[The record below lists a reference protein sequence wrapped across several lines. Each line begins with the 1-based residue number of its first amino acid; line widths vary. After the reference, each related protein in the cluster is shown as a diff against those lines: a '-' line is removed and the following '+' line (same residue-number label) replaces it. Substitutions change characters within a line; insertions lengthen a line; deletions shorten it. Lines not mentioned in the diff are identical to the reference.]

1 MLLNHKSP
9 QRQRCTG
16 GFCFFSS
23 AAVRG
28 TAMETFGLRRTQ
40 SLKSLS
46 GVQERSWVM
55 PAPTRWDRKSVSQL
69 VQQYQS
75 CADLR
80 SIEKVEHELQ
90 VSESCVDSRWRR
102 LESRESVGLWGSGRS
117 TNLSRSRSMDFLP
130 QRESSGTK
138 ALCALF
144 ESKATLQQSFNSSP
158 RLNSAAATGSKT
170 GRDRPLQDWR
180 SYNTPLKD
188 ATIQRTSQVE
198 GGKAMNGL
206 PESYDRVSRYSH
218 DDKYSPPLT
227 KGGTPTRQTRDRIS
241 TSSSVR
247 DRSAL
252 YLSRAAA
259 IDSTGD
265 STRPEFI
272 GTQGT
277 RAKNS
282 KMAEAAR
289 KITVSQ
295 SSHDED
301 DLPLPPPPPVPPRP
315 LDYEG
320 PSALSGLPVPPPKET
335 FSTFYQQ
342 RQKSELKRLF
352 KHIHPDLRAS
362 LDDAVD
368 DEIMKA
374 VQSENTQAADAAY
387 QGEVQ
392 SMRWIFENWTLENIG
407 DPHATKKLLYDE
419 ELKGGDVR
427 GTSSVFEHIDST
439 QQMSAKRQTSVRGDV
454 RTSMWLFETQPL
466 DSLNQ
471 SKTEEGE
478 LVEAV
483 LKEPIQPGDVRGTRL
498 LFESKSLSDLGRC
511 NSIEDHSFLKLR
523 SELQEQKGDVQK
535 TVKLFQAEPCCVIRD
550 NSGNIHE
557 IKSICREEINSSNIS
572 TARWL
577 FETQPLDLINKGTDG
592 VKIIRGISLEEGH
605 RGVDQKRWMFETQS
619 FDTIQEVVGVNKFE
633 GMVAECAGEVDVDNK
648 RKLFEMQPLAALKGD
663 SAEKSL
669 EKEEVIGG
677 DVKTSLWLFETQPM
691 ETLNDSYEV
700 GRLKKVTLSAEEQG
714 EVKGKKQIFES
725 CNIQKNSTFKDQEIE
740 KGDVKGFKHLFE
752 TIPLNK
758 IAHSDKEIIEK
769 ENAIA
774 AGNVKGNKAMF
785 ETTPLYAIK
794 DSSGNLHKVT
804 TVSREEF
811 IKGKVQNYKWM
822 FETKPLDE
830 LAEGKGNV
838 EVIKGITR
846 QEDTMGDVKMAKWLF
861 ETQTIDGIHSKFNQ
875 TEQNTSVEE
884 EPRKGDVKTC
894 KWLFETQPMDNLY
907 DKSEK
912 VNDKEAIDN
921 TNVKSITWLFE
932 SQPLDSIKD
941 TKEYNLKLCSTI
953 QDSVKSEAG
962 VQTVKHLF
970 ETETLD
976 RIKKAA
982 NSEHDVRCVSQVNF
996 QSGDVSRVKELFE
1009 SQSLDEIGS
1018 EVVTASDEQKQD
1030 EHVEKGSVHTFT
1042 WMFENCPMNLI
1053 NKDNDDANIQ
1063 RVSGAESG
1071 DIRNKKFIFETSSL
1085 DKIQDQ
1091 PLEQKS
1097 DSVDQPVSNVD
1108 VKTSTMMFESLPLYA
1123 IRDKEGQFHEVTTVK
1138 KEEVMSGDVRGAR
1151 WMFETKPLDAI
1162 KAENEVYVIRA
1173 VTQEDVKKGDVKSAR
1188 WKFETQPLDSLTSQ
1202 DEPFVRVIE
1211 DLGSG
1216 NVQLNKQIFESEQS
1230 CKKFVRMVS
1239 VTDVQHGDVRTST
1252 WLFENQT
1259 IDSLKGEPQEQGPVK
1274 TVHREDSQKGDVKR
1288 CTWLFESQPLDKIKE
1303 SESTSVQG
1311 TEKEIPKADVKCTT
1325 WLFETTP
1332 LDKITVNSVADT
1344 LSYLYQ
1350 MTFVHSSGIIIEAN
1364 ESTNVNM
1371 AKYMLESN
1379 KGVQIQKEEV
1389 VGGNIRNIML
1399 QLLLKPTLKPQVS
1412 LLREVE
1418 MGKVNT
1424 TVVELPVYQS
1434 ATTINLERDQ
1444 RIQNI
1449 VQMIDELLVQEKDLK
1464 KGIIMQE
1471 TAGGQAEMSVYSLIC
1486 NYETK
1491 AESHVIEK
1499 GDVKSTIGNLLA
1511 TANSQRTAAS
1521 CRVDENEKGN
1531 VNLYKRCIEKG
1542 DLHYLKSLHTE
1553 TSGDEVD
1560 HSLLAEEHIEI
1571 VQGDVKEAKRSLC
1584 QQKEQAERTIS
1595 DVLPGDVKNT
1605 KKVFS
1610 SECSLSVENCVPKE
1624 EIIPGDISSAKQQ
1637 LAVKPPVMVEKEE
1650 IVAGDIKATMQSLE
1664 RAKQQSL
1671 CVEREIIKPGTIY
1684 DMNLSG
1690 PEIEGSQAQK
1700 EVIISGD
1707 VKAAKKSLEIAK
1719 QQSMH
1724 VEREVIV
1731 PGKIYN
1737 LNVTAQEESSSAVMQ
1752 STCSSS
1758 SRCQQIKTYP
1768 KVSDAEKDQE
1778 SHVSFEDCQQ
1788 SAVIVSNCA
1797 PESLPPFVSCECNG
1811 QTTED
1816 ETEGVIRGDVKAA
1829 IRSLQSAATEQ
1840 KLLDKEDIVR
1850 GNVQLALQSL
1860 EKSSV
1865 NVSKGDYKAA
1875 MIYRNSGKA
1884 CSGRSKT
1891 VHKQCVVVSMPPS
1904 DTKLSPSISVTC
1916 EGQPSITTQNSTL
1929 NPVANG
1935 NSKTSSS
1942 ESVTPPPL
1950 PQKTSEKSQKPALP
1964 PKPQW
1969 TKSVVGEEQN
1979 ISPTSATK
1987 VTYPI
1992 KDNIKS
1998 TMIPP
2003 KQSKQFP
2010 TLSSDKLQET
2020 TTHDKI
2026 CKETLHETSHQTC
2039 VAEAVQ
2045 DSNQPTERL
2054 PMDSKAQEIKKNK
2067 TAPQGH
2073 NSQSKPDCQVMMS
2086 NNAKVEMERNVIQK
2100 INAAEE
2106 IQMCMKNYT
2115 EEGEHGMNMSLQAA
2129 LQNLESETLDK
2140 RAPLLSKKVKVIND
2154 NNVSDYKQT
2163 TAQHKSLP
2171 QPPKKQHNT
2180 KDTVKTSMTK
2190 SPVDACHIQQNDD
2203 KVVLREKKVKETDD
2217 ERRQRLSVHKEEIM
2231 KGNVKAAME
2240 IFENLR
2246 KREELKGILSQVHEI
2261 EGETSSADVSSLNT
2275 LYENV
2280 PPWMVTPSRSAK
2292 QSKTEE
2298 KKVEVETQD
2307 DDLESIS
2314 SVETAF
2320 EDLEKASK
2328 EIMNLKEQTL
2338 TKLLDIEE
2346 AIKKALYSV
2355 SNLKSEADIAGLSG
2369 LFDESLKSD
2378 QNVQPTNNIRKI
2390 SIVSSKAKSD
2400 QTTSD
2405 ANMQTVSDSSPSK
2418 QELPRQVHNK
2428 PLIRQSSSQSSPSFI
2443 SIHSAARRPAEQ
2455 PMSPMSTFKPKTKG
2469 HSQSC
2474 HDANRDLGQE
2484 SAAAESSKNGHSP
2497 AQRKVS
2503 VLEVETVPEQPAGI
2517 IGTKTVSETYEETDG
2532 FGNVFVSSVTSTFV
2546 TKQSDS
2552 KSSALFE
2559 VVGSPARYEVMTSPL
2574 IRRSGRPFEDKVSN
2588 NAKEEG
2594 TVFVTFSQPKEK
2606 H

>member
-1 MLLNHKSP
+1 
-9 QRQRCTG
+9 
-16 GFCFFSS
+16 
-23 AAVRG
+23 
-28 TAMETFGLRRTQ
+28 METFGLRRTQ

-55 PAPTRWDRKSVSQL
+55 PAPTRWDKKSVSQL

-80 SIEKVEHELQ
+80 SIEKEEHKLQ
-90 VSESCVDSRWRR
+90 VSDSCVDSRWRR
-102 LESRESVGLWGSGRS
+102 LDNVALWGSGRS
-117 TNLSRSRSMDFLP
+117 SNLSRSRSMDFLP
-130 QRESSGTK
+130 QKESSGTK
-138 ALCALF
+138 ALCAMF

-158 RLNSAAATGSKT
+158 RLNSASATGSNT
-170 GRDRPLQDWR
+170 GRDCSLQGWT
-180 SYNTPLKD
+180 SHNTALKD
-188 ATIQRTSQVE
+188 TTIQRATQVE
-198 GGKAMNGL
+198 GVKAMNGL
-206 PESYDRVSRYSH
+206 PESSARASRYSH
-218 DDKYSPPLT
+218 DDKYSPSLT
-227 KGGTPTRQTRDRIS
+227 KGGTPTRQGRDRIS

-265 STRPEFI
+265 SAQPESVS
-272 GTQGT
+272 TPGT

-295 SSHDED
+295 SSHDEE
-301 DLPLPPPPPVPPRP
+301 DLPPPPPPPVPPRP

-320 PSALSGLPVPPPKET
+320 PSALSSLPLPPPKET
-335 FSTFYQQ
+335 FSTIYQQ

-362 LDDAVD
+362 LDDIAD

-374 VQSENTQAADAAY
+374 VQSQNIQAADAAY

-392 SMRWIFENWTLENIG
+392 SMRWIFENWTMDNIG
-407 DPHATKKLLYDE
+407 DPHETKKLLDDE
-419 ELKGGDVR
+419 ELKGGNVR
-427 GTSSVFEHIDST
+427 GTSSMFEHVDST
-439 QQMSAKRQTSVRGDV
+439 QQMSVKRQTSVRGDV
-454 RTSMWLFETQPL
+454 RTSTWLFESQPL
-466 DSLNQ
+466 DSLNK
-471 SKTEEGE
+471 SISEEGE

-483 LKEPIQPGDVRGTRL
+483 LKEPIQPGDVKGARV
-498 LFESKSLSDLGRC
+498 LFESKPLSDLGRC
-511 NSIEDHSFLKLR
+511 DSIEDHSFLKLR

-535 TVKLFQAEPCCVIRD
+535 TLKLFQAEPCCAIRD

-577 FETQPLDLINKGTDG
+577 FETQPLDLINKGIDG

-605 RGVDQKRWMFETQS
+605 GGGVDQKRWMFETQR
-619 FDTIQEVVGVNKFE
+619 FDTIQEIVGEDKFE
-633 GMVAECAGEVDVDNK
+633 GTATECAGEADVLNK

-669 EKEEVIGG
+669 EKEEIIAG

-691 ETLNDSYEV
+691 ETLSDSYEV
-700 GRLKKVTLSAEEQG
+700 GRLKKVTLSADEQG

-725 CNIQKNSTFKDQEIE
+725 CSIQKNTSFKEQEIE
-740 KGDVKGFKHLFE
+740 KGDVKGFKNLFE
-752 TIPLNK
+752 TIPLSK
-758 IAHSDKEIIEK
+758 IAHSDEEITEEEK
-769 ENAIA
+769 AIA
-774 AGNVKGNKAMF
+774 AGNVKGNKALF

-794 DSSGNLHKVT
+794 DSSGNLHTVT
-804 TVSREEF
+804 TVSREEL

-846 QEDTMGDVKMAKWLF
+846 QEDTMGDVKTAKWLF

-875 TEQNTSVEE
+875 TEQDASVELE
-884 EPRKGDVKTC
+884 HRKGDVKNC
-894 KWLFETQPMDNLY
+894 KWLFETKPMDILY

-912 VNDKEAIDN
+912 VNDKETIDN
-921 TNVKSITWLFE
+921 TDVKSITWLFE

-941 TKEYNLKLCSTI
+941 GEEYNLKLCNTI
-953 QDSVKSEAG
+953 QDSVKSEVG
-962 VQTVKHLF
+962 VQTVKHVF

-976 RIKKAA
+976 RIRKDAK
-982 NSEHDVRCVSQVNF
+982 SEQDVRCVSQVNF

-1009 SQSLDEIGS
+1009 SQSLDEIGL
-1018 EVVTASDEQKQD
+1018 EMAITSDEQKQD
-1030 EHVEKGSVHTFT
+1030 EHLEKGSVHKFT
-1042 WMFENCPMNLI
+1042 WMFENRPMNQM
-1053 NKDNDDANIQ
+1053 NQDNEDTNIQ
-1063 RVSGAESG
+1063 RDSGAEGG
-1071 DIRNKKFIFETSSL
+1071 DVQNKKFIFETSSL
-1085 DKIQDQ
+1085 DKIHEQ
-1091 PLEQKS
+1091 PLEQKP
-1097 DSVDQPVSNVD
+1097 DSVEQPVSSVD
-1108 VKTSTMMFESLPLYA
+1108 VKSSTMMFESLPLYA

-1138 KEEVMSGDVRGAR
+1138 KEEVMSADVRGAR

-1162 KAENEVYVIRA
+1162 KAEKEVYVIRA

-1188 WKFETQPLDSLTSQ
+1188 WKFETQPLDSLTSR
-1202 DEPFVRVIE
+1202 DEPTVRVIE
-1211 DLGSG
+1211 DLGSS

-1230 CKKFVRMVS
+1230 CEKFMRMVS
-1239 VTDVQHGDVRTST
+1239 VTDVQQGDVRTST
-1252 WLFENQT
+1252 WLFENQS

-1303 SESTSVQG
+1303 PEDTSVQG
-1311 TEKEIPKADVKCTT
+1311 TEEEIPKSDVKCTT

-1332 LDKITVNSVADT
+1332 LDKITANTVADT

-1350 MTFVHSSGIIIEAN
+1350 MTFVHSSGIIIEAS
-1364 ESTNVNM
+1364 ESRNVNM
-1371 AKYMLESN
+1371 AKYLLESN
-1379 KGVQIQKEEV
+1379 EGVQIQNEEA

-1418 MGKVNT
+1418 KGKVNT

-1434 ATTINLERDQ
+1434 DTTINIERDQ
-1444 RIQNI
+1444 RVQHI
-1449 VQMIDELLVQEKDLK
+1449 VQMIDELLVGDKDLK

-1471 TAGGQAEMSVYSLIC
+1471 TVDGQAEMSVYSLIC
-1486 NYETK
+1486 NSEAKT
-1491 AESHVIEK
+1491 ESHIIEK

-1531 VNLYKRCIEKG
+1531 VNLYKSCIEKG
-1542 DLHYLKSLHTE
+1542 DLRYLQSLHVEAT
-1553 TSGDEVD
+1553 GDEVD
-1560 HSLLAEEHIEI
+1560 HSLLAEEHVEI

-1584 QQKEQAERTIS
+1584 QQKEQVERTIS

-1610 SECSLSVENCVPKE
+1610 SECSLSVESCAPKE
-1624 EIIPGDISSAKQQ
+1624 EIIPGDILSAKQQ
-1637 LAVKPPVMVEKEE
+1637 LAVKQPVMVEKEE
-1650 IVAGDIKATMQSLE
+1650 IVSGDIKATMQSLE
-1664 RAKQQSL
+1664 RAKQQSM

-1684 DMNLSG
+1684 DMDLSG

-1707 VKAAKKSLEIAK
+1707 VKAAKKSLQMAK
-1719 QQSMH
+1719 QQSMNM
-1724 VEREVIV
+1724 EREAVV

-1737 LNVTAQEESSSAVMQ
+1737 LNVTAQEETSSTVTQ

-1778 SHVSFEDCQQ
+1778 SHVSFEACQQ
-1788 SAVIVSNCA
+1788 SAVIVNHCA
-1797 PESLPPFVSCECNG
+1797 PESLPSFVSCECNG

-1816 ETEGVIRGDVKAA
+1816 ETEEVIRGDVKAS

-1865 NVSKGDYKAA
+1865 NISKGDYKAA

-1884 CSGRSKT
+1884 CSVRSK
-1891 VHKQCVVVSMPPS
+1891 KQCVVVSMPPS

-1916 EGQPSITTQNSTL
+1916 EGQPSLTTQNSAP

-1935 NSKTSSS
+1935 NSKSSNS
-1942 ESVTPPPL
+1942 VSVTPPPL
-1950 PQKTSEKSQKPALP
+1950 PQKTSEKPKEQKPALP

-1969 TKSVVGEEQN
+1969 TKSVVVEEPN
-1979 ISPTSATK
+1979 ILAAPEVACH
-1987 VTYPI
+1987 I

-1998 TMIPP
+1998 AVIPP
-2003 KQSKQFP
+2003 KQSTQSP
-2010 TLSSDKLQET
+2010 TPSPDKLQGT
-2020 TTHDKI
+2020 TTYGKI
-2026 CKETLHETSHQTC
+2026 SKETLHETSQNSTK
-2039 VAEAVQ
+2039 ASQ
-2045 DSNQPTERL
+2045 DSSQTSERL
-2054 PMDSKAQEIKKNK
+2054 PTDSKDQEIKKKKK
-2067 TAPQGH
+2067 TLPV
-2073 NSQSKPDCQVMMS
+2073 SKSDCQVMKS
-2086 NNAKVEMERNVIQK
+2086 NSTDVEMERNVIQK

-2106 IQMCMKNYT
+2106 IEMCMKSYA
-2115 EEGEHGMNMSLQAA
+2115 EDGKREMNMSLQAA
-2129 LQNLESETLDK
+2129 LQNFERKESDALDK

-2154 NNVSDYKQT
+2154 SVSDHKQTNKT
-2163 TAQHKSLP
+2163 TAQQHKS
-2171 QPPKKQHNT
+2171 PPKIEHDAQQRSKTNDINEKQP
-2180 KDTVKTSMTK
+2180 KLE
-2190 SPVDACHIQQNDD
+2190 D

-2217 ERRQRLSVHKEEIM
+2217 ERLQRLSVHKDEIM
-2231 KGNVKAAME
+2231 KGNVKEAME

-2246 KREELKGILSQVHEI
+2246 KREELKEILSQVQDI
-2261 EGETSSADVSSLNT
+2261 EGETSSVDVSSFKT
-2275 LYENV
+2275 LYETV
-2280 PPWMVTPSRSAK
+2280 PAWMATQGGNAK
-2292 QSKTEE
+2292 ESKTEE

-2314 SVETAF
+2314 SVETAY

-2338 TKLLDIEE
+2338 AKLLDIEE

-2369 LFDESLKSD
+2369 LFDESLKSE
-2378 QNVQPTNNIRKI
+2378 QNFQPTNNIRKI
-2390 SIVSSKAKSD
+2390 SIVSSKAKSVE
-2400 QTTSD
+2400 TKEASGVNTHL
-2405 ANMQTVSDSSPSK
+2405 DSSP
-2418 QELPRQVHNK
+2418 QVCRQVQNK

-2443 SIHSAARRPAEQ
+2443 SIHSAARKSAEQ
-2455 PMSPMSTFKPKTKG
+2455 PKSPMSTFKPKPEGK
-2469 HSQSC
+2469 SQSC
-2474 HDANRDLGQE
+2474 YDSNSGLGQE
-2484 SAAAESSKNGHSP
+2484 SAAAEPSKNGHSP
-2497 AQRKVS
+2497 PQRKVS
-2503 VLEVETVPEQPAGI
+2503 VIEVKTVPEQPAGI
-2517 IGTKTVSETYEETDG
+2517 VGKKTVSETYEETDG
-2532 FGNVFVSSVTSTFV
+2532 FGNVFSSSVTSTFV

-2552 KSSALFE
+2552 KSSTLFE
-2559 VVGSPARYEVMTSPL
+2559 VVGSPARYEVMTSPI
-2574 IRRSGRPFEDKVSN
+2574 IRRSGRPFEDKVLSN
-2588 NAKEEG
+2588 ANEEG

>member
-1 MLLNHKSP
+1 
-9 QRQRCTG
+9 
-16 GFCFFSS
+16 
-23 AAVRG
+23 
-28 TAMETFGLRRTQ
+28 
-40 SLKSLS
+40 
-46 GVQERSWVM
+46 
-55 PAPTRWDRKSVSQL
+55 
-69 VQQYQS
+69 
-75 CADLR
+75 
-80 SIEKVEHELQ
+80 
-90 VSESCVDSRWRR
+90 
-102 LESRESVGLWGSGRS
+102 
-117 TNLSRSRSMDFLP
+117 
-130 QRESSGTK
+130 
-138 ALCALF
+138 
-144 ESKATLQQSFNSSP
+144 
-158 RLNSAAATGSKT
+158 
-170 GRDRPLQDWR
+170 
-180 SYNTPLKD
+180 
-188 ATIQRTSQVE
+188 
-198 GGKAMNGL
+198 
-206 PESYDRVSRYSH
+206 
-218 DDKYSPPLT
+218 
-227 KGGTPTRQTRDRIS
+227 
-241 TSSSVR
+241 
-247 DRSAL
+247 
-252 YLSRAAA
+252 
-259 IDSTGD
+259 
-265 STRPEFI
+265 
-272 GTQGT
+272 
-277 RAKNS
+277 
-282 KMAEAAR
+282 MAEAAR

-320 PSALSGLPVPPPKET
+320 PSALSSLPVPPPKET

-392 SMRWIFENWTLENIG
+392 SMRWIFENWTLDSIG

-427 GTSSVFEHIDST
+427 GTSTMFEHTDST
-439 QQMSAKRQTSVRGDV
+439 KQMSAKRQTSIRGDV
-454 RTSMWLFETQPL
+454 RTSLWLFETQPL
-466 DSLNQ
+466 DSLSL
-471 SKTEEGE
+471 SKLDEGE

-483 LKEPIQPGDVRGTRL
+483 LKEPIQPGDVRGTRI
-498 LFESKSLSDLGRC
+498 LFESKPLSDLGRC
-511 NSIEDHSFLKLR
+511 NSIEDQSFLKLR

-557 IKSICREEINSSNIS
+557 IKSICREEINGSNIS

-577 FETQPLDLINKGTDG
+577 FETKPLDLINKGTDG

-605 RGVDQKRWMFETQS
+605 RGGVDQKRWMFETQS
-619 FDTIQEVVGVNKFE
+619 FDTIQEVVGVDKFE
-633 GMVAECAGEVDVDNK
+633 GTVAECVGEADVDNK
-648 RKLFEMQPLAALKGD
+648 RRLFEMQPLAALKGD
-663 SAEKSL
+663 SEEKPV
-669 EKEEVIGG
+669 EKEEIIGG

-700 GRLKKVTLSAEEQG
+700 GCLKKVTLSADEQG

-725 CNIQKNSTFKDQEIE
+725 CSIQKCSSFKEQEIE

-752 TIPLNK
+752 TIPLSK
-758 IAHSDKEIIEK
+758 IAHSDEEIIEK

-774 AGNVKGNKAMF
+774 TGNVKGNKAMF

-822 FETKPLDE
+822 FETKPIDE
-830 LAEGKGNV
+830 LAGVKGNV

-846 QEDTMGDVKMAKWLF
+846 QEDTMSDVKMAKWLF

-884 EPRKGDVKTC
+884 EPCKGDVKTC
-894 KWLFETQPMDNLY
+894 KWLFETQPMDILY

-912 VNDKEAIDN
+912 VKDEEAIDN
-921 TNVKSITWLFE
+921 TNVRSITWLFE
-932 SQPLDSIKD
+932 SQPLDSIND
-941 TKEYNLKLCSTI
+941 GKEYNLKLCSTL
-953 QDSVKSEAG
+953 QDSVKSEVG
-962 VQTVKHLF
+962 VQTVRHLF

-976 RIKKAA
+976 RKRKDT

-1018 EVVTASDEQKQD
+1018 EMGTSSDEKKQD
-1030 EHVEKGSVHTFT
+1030 ENVAKKGSVHTFT

-1071 DIRNKKFIFETSSL
+1071 DVQNKKFIFETSSL
-1085 DKIQDQ
+1085 DKIHDQ

-1097 DSVDQPVSNVD
+1097 DSLEQPVSYVD

-1188 WKFETQPLDSLTSQ
+1188 WKFETQPLDSHTSQ
-1202 DEPFVRVIE
+1202 DEPSVSVIE
-1211 DLGSG
+1211 GSS
-1216 NVQLNKQIFESEQS
+1216 NVQLNKQIFESDQT

-1303 SESTSVQG
+1303 SEDTSVQG

-1332 LDKITVNSVADT
+1332 LDKITANSVADT

-1350 MTFVHSSGIIIEAN
+1350 MTYVHSSGIIIEAN
-1364 ESTNVNM
+1364 DSRNVNM
-1371 AKYMLESN
+1371 AKYLLESN
-1379 KGVQIQKEEV
+1379 EGVQIQKEEV

-1399 QLLLKPTLKPQVS
+1399 QLLLKPSLKPQIT

-1418 MGKVNT
+1418 MGKMNT

-1449 VQMIDELLVQEKDLK
+1449 VQMIDELLVQDKDLK

-1471 TAGGQAEMSVYSLIC
+1471 TAGGQAEMSVYALIC
-1486 NYETK
+1486 NSETK
-1491 AESHVIEK
+1491 TQSHVIEK

-1511 TANSQRTAAS
+1511 TANSQRTATS

-1531 VNLYKRCIEKG
+1531 VNLFTSCIEKG
-1542 DLHYLKSLHTE
+1542 DLNYLKSLHIE

-1560 HSLLAEEHIEI
+1560 HSPLAEEHIEI
-1571 VQGDVKEAKRSLC
+1571 VQGDVKEAKRSLS
-1584 QQKEQAERTIS
+1584 QQKEQVERTIS
-1595 DVLPGDVKNT
+1595 DVLPGDVKKA

-1610 SECSLSVENCVPKE
+1610 SECSLCVENCVPKE
-1624 EIIPGDISSAKQQ
+1624 EIIPGDVSSAKQQ
-1637 LAVKPPVMVEKEE
+1637 LAVKPSILVEKEE

-1684 DMNLSG
+1684 DMNLSAEG

-1707 VKAAKKSLEIAK
+1707 VKAAKKSLEMAK
-1719 QQSMH
+1719 QQSMLM
-1724 VEREVIV
+1724 EREVIV

-1737 LNVTAQEESSSAVMQ
+1737 LNITAQEEISSAVMQ

-1778 SHVSFEDCQQ
+1778 SHVSFEACQQ
-1788 SAVIVSNCA
+1788 SAVIVSKCA
-1797 PESLPPFVSCECNG
+1797 PESLPPFVNCECNG
-1811 QTTED
+1811 QSTED
-1816 ETEGVIRGDVKAA
+1816 ETDKVIRGDVKAA

-1840 KLLDKEDIVR
+1840 KLLDKEDVVR
-1850 GNVQLALQSL
+1850 GNVQLALRSL

-1875 MIYRNSGKA
+1875 MIYRNAGMA

-1916 EGQPSITTQNSTL
+1916 GHPSITTQNSTL

-1935 NSKTSSS
+1935 NSKSSSS

-1950 PQKTSEKSQKPALP
+1950 PQKTSEILQKQKPALP

-1969 TKSVVGEEQN
+1969 TKSVVVEENN
-1979 ISPTSATK
+1979 ISPTFAPK
-1987 VTYPI
+1987 VSCPN

-1998 TMIPP
+1998 TVIPP
-2003 KQSKQFP
+2003 QQSKQFP
-2010 TLSSDKLQET
+2010 TSSDKLQET
-2020 TTHDKI
+2020 ATHGKI
-2026 CKETLHETSHQTC
+2026 SKDTLLETHHQYC
-2039 VAEAVQ
+2039 VDEAAQ
-2045 DSNQPTERL
+2045 YSNQTTEHL
-2054 PMDSKAQEIKKNK
+2054 PMDSKAQEIKKKKK
-2067 TAPQGH
+2067 TASLTGSRSDCPVMVS
-2073 NSQSKPDCQVMMS
+2073 NSTE
-2086 NNAKVEMERNVIQK
+2086 VEMERNVIQK

-2106 IQMCMKNYT
+2106 IQMCMTNYT
-2115 EEGEHGMNMSLQAA
+2115 EDGKHEMNMSLQAA
-2129 LQNLESETLDK
+2129 LQNFERKESETLDK
-2140 RAPLLSKKVKVIND
+2140 KAPLLSKKVKVIND
-2154 NNVSDYKQT
+2154 DVSDHKQT
-2163 TAQHKSLP
+2163 NKITTQHHKSYP
-2171 QPPKKQHNT
+2171 QPPKKEHNT
-2180 KDTVKTSMTK
+2180 DNTVQTLETK
-2190 SPVDACHIQQNDD
+2190 SPVDACHIQQNDQQPKSVE

-2246 KREELKGILSQVHEI
+2246 KREELKGILSQVQQI
-2261 EGETSSADVSSLNT
+2261 EGETSSADVGSVKT

-2280 PPWMVTPSRSAK
+2280 PAWIVTPSRNAK

-2328 EIMNLKEQTL
+2328 EVMNLKEQTL
-2338 TKLLDIEE
+2338 TKLRDIEE

-2369 LFDESLKSD
+2369 LFDESLKSEH
-2378 QNVQPTNNIRKI
+2378 NIQPANNIRKI
-2390 SIVSSKAKSD
+2390 SIVSSKAKSG
-2400 QTTSD
+2400 QTKETSD
-2405 ANMQTVSDSSPSK
+2405 VNMQTVSDSSPTK
-2418 QELPRQVHNK
+2418 QEVHNK

-2443 SIHSAARRPAEQ
+2443 SIHSAARKPTEQ
-2455 PMSPMSTFKPKTKG
+2455 PKSPMSTFKPKTEG
-2469 HSQSC
+2469 HFQSC
-2474 HDANRDLGQE
+2474 HDASSDLGQE
-2484 SAAAESSKNGHSP
+2484 SAAAESSKNGNSP

-2503 VLEVETVPEQPAGI
+2503 VLEVKTVPEQPAGI

-2559 VVGSPARYEVMTSPL
+2559 VVGSPTRYEVMTSPV
-2574 IRRSGRPFEDKVSN
+2574 IRRSGCTFEDKVLS

-2594 TVFVTFSQPKEK
+2594 TVFVTFGQPKDK